1 MFNILEI
8 LVLKSFR
15 MEIKAVFINNY
26 KGSNQNLFPR
36 SHTSMFG
43 LRTWALVSHTS
54 MFGLRT
60 WALASHTSM
69 FGLRTWALVALQPVA
84 YKTGFVEDT
93 FRPKLD
99 NKDITNFQVCSE
111 SQGFMFH

>member
-1 MFNILEI
+1 
-8 LVLKSFR
+8 
-15 MEIKAVFINNY
+15 
-26 KGSNQNLFPR
+26 
-36 SHTSMFG
+36 MFG

>member
-1 MFNILEI
+1 MPRGKQKKQKKN
-8 LVLKSFR
+8 
-15 MEIKAVFINNY
+15 VFINNY

-36 SHTSMFG
+36 
-43 LRTWALVSHTS
+43 
-54 MFGLRT
+54 
-60 WALASHTSM
+60 SHTSM

-111 SQGFMFH
+111 SQGFMFHLLDISTKKTSDRLTMQSKFKFDQHLKLNIL